1 MIRDYE
7 IGAVFAVVD
16 DATAPLRKILES
28 VRELNKAI
36 KIARDGMAGFGAAV
50 APGIG
55 GAILETNKLAGAWT
69 RAAES
74 SVAAARVMNESA
86 AKAAAAARTAAA
98 ASVPRSGIGAAA
110 AGGAMGHMTGP
121 SISLPGKSHLNLGG
135 TPAMVAAG
143 AGAYSLFEASGME
156 KGVLGLKYHL
166 GIDAKDTSHDAEIR
180 KVIEEGMVSTGKDMN
195 EVVEAATDAARLM
208 RDTPGFDVVKE
219 LPRLLRAAQ
228 TEALSKGTSLKES
241 MKSIVGLAHMVR
253 AYKPGEMEKLF
264 QVFAYYSTANP
275 AGLPSM
281 EKTLGY
287 AIPILQSGADIDP
300 KDVMALST
308 VLATS
313 GVTSSK
319 AGTWLREFGVR
330 AMPGNAKHNELLT
343 RLGLLDA
350 EGKPTWYTNGKPDLP
365 KALSIAGPRAAA
377 MPPEERLPL
386 EMELF
391 GRRGGG
397 AFAVLGGDVAQQRY
411 RDLRAGQENPANIAR
426 YNAFNDAM
434 MGTTRGVA
442 KSTLQEFNV
451 AMIELGTSALPIAT
465 AGLRV
470 ISGVLHGLNFIQG
483 ATPKG
488 DKQIGLP
495 LQRGGIPRLWNYLT
509 GPKETGDALKPE
521 KQSLTGE
528 PMRAQPMNFLQG
540 PPPTTPKV
548 TQTAFSF
555 NVDGRVLAQTI
566 IEQMENLTE
575 HATGSPNAN
584 ELSHFARADSG
595 MAST

>member
-1 MIRDYE
+1 
-7 IGAVFAVVD
+7 
-16 DATAPLRKILES
+16 
-28 VRELNKAI
+28 
-36 KIARDGMAGFGAAV
+36 
-50 APGIG
+50 
-55 GAILETNKLAGAWT
+55 
-69 RAAES
+69 
-74 SVAAARVMNESA
+74 
-86 AKAAAAARTAAA
+86 
-98 ASVPRSGIGAAA
+98 
-110 AGGAMGHMTGP
+110 
-121 SISLPGKSHLNLGG
+121 
-135 TPAMVAAG
+135 
-143 AGAYSLFEASGME
+143 
-156 KGVLGLKYHL
+156 
-166 GIDAKDTSHDAEIR
+166 
-180 KVIEEGMVSTGKDMN
+180 
-195 EVVEAATDAARLM
+195 
-208 RDTPGFDVVKE
+208 
-219 LPRLLRAAQ
+219 
-228 TEALSKGTSLKES
+228 
-241 MKSIVGLAHMVR
+241 MVR

-391 GRRGGG
+391 GGG

-488 DKQIGLP
+488 DRRHSALMELFNRTQGDRRRAEAREAIFDRRADACAADELP
-495 LQRGGIPRLWNYLT
+495 AGTAADYTQ
-509 GPKETGDALKPE
+509 GDADRVFVQRRWPRP
-521 KQSLTGE
+521 GADNH
-528 PMRAQPMNFLQG
+528 RANG
-540 PPPTTPKV
+540 KSDR
-548 TQTAFSF
+548 A
-555 NVDGRVLAQTI
+555 RHRLAERQ
-566 IEQMENLTE
+566 
-575 HATGSPNAN
+575 
-584 ELSHFARADSG
+584 RAVALRSRR
-595 MAST
+595 